1 MMNLI
6 DVLILAV
13 VQGITEWLPVS
24 SSGHLVVL
32 QWLLQS
38 EASWFFTLSLHV
50 GTLCVT
56 ALFFWRDI
64 VNILRALFRL
74 DFKSENGKLALL
86 LIVGTV
92 PGAITGLLIA
102 HFFEA
107 FFSNLVLV
115 GEALLITGLF
125 LFVSRRKTNRK
136 ELGYVDSSLIGLAQ
150 GFAIIPGISRSGITL
165 STGTLRKVKREALF
179 KFSFLLSIPGILGAI
194 ILEVTKSPVA
204 VGNVDT
210 PAILFGIVISM
221 VVGYL
226 SLRLL
231 KKIFMMERLHL
242 FAYYC
247 WIVGAIIL
255 VYRLSQF

>member
-1 MMNLI
+1 MSLI
-6 DVLILAV
+6 DVIILAV

-24 SSGHLVVL
+24 SSGHLIVL
-32 QWLLQS
+32 QWLLQR
-38 EASWFFTLSLHV
+38 EASWFFDLSLHV
-50 GTLCVT
+50 GTLCVVV
-56 ALFFWRDI
+56 LFFRRDI
-64 VNILRALFRL
+64 VNILKALIRL
-74 DFKSENGKLALL
+74 DFKSEDGKLALL
-86 LIVGTV
+86 LIAGTV
-92 PGAITGLLIA
+92 PGAITGLLITY
-102 HFFEA
+102 FFEA
-107 FFSNLVLV
+107 YFFNLVLV

-125 LFVSRRKTNRK
+125 LFISKRKTNRK
-136 ELGYVDSSLIGLAQ
+136 ELGYMDSSLIGLAQ
-150 GFAIIPGISRSGITL
+150 GFAIIPGISRSGVTL
-165 STGTLRKVKREALF
+165 STGMLRKVKREVLF

-194 ILEVTKSPVA
+194 VLEVIKSPVA

-210 PAILFGIVISM
+210 SAILFGIIISM

-255 VYRLSQF
+255 VSRLS

>member
-1 MMNLI
+1 MNLM

-13 VQGITEWLPVS
+13 VQGITEWFPVS
-24 SSGHLVVL
+24 STGHLIAL

-38 EASWFFTLSLHV
+38 EASWLFDLSLHI
-50 GTLCVT
+50 GTLCAVVV
-56 ALFFWRDI
+56 FFWKDI
-64 VNILRALFRL
+64 MNILRALVRL
-74 DFKSENGKLALL
+74 DFKSEDGKLALL
-86 LIVGTV
+86 LIVGIV
-92 PGAITGLLIA
+92 PGAVIGLLIT

-107 FFSNLVLV
+107 FFLNLVLV

-125 LFVSRRKTNRK
+125 LFISQRKTSRK

-165 STGTLRKVKREALF
+165 STGMLRKVKREVLF

-210 PAILFGIVISM
+210 SAILLGIVISM

-231 KKIFMMERLHL
+231 KKIFMMERLRL

-247 WIVGAIIL
+247 WIVGAMIL
-255 VYRLSQF
+255 VSRLSQL

>member
-1 MMNLI
+1 MNLI

-13 VQGITEWLPVS
+13 VQGIAEWFPVS

-38 EASWFFTLSLHV
+38 EASWLFDLSLHV
-50 GTLCVT
+50 GTLCVVVV
-56 ALFFWRDI
+56 FFWRDI
-64 VNILRALFRL
+64 VNILKALVRL
-74 DFKSENGKLALL
+74 DFKSEDGKLALL

-92 PGAITGLLIA
+92 PGALTGLLIT

-107 FFSNLVLV
+107 FFFNLVLV
-115 GEALLITGLF
+115 GEALLVTGLF
-125 LFVSRRKTNRK
+125 LFISRRKTNRK

-165 STGTLRKVKREALF
+165 STGMLRRVKREALF

-194 ILEVTKSPVA
+194 ILEVIRRPVA
-204 VGNVDT
+204 VGNADV
-210 PAILFGIVISM
+210 PAILFGVIISM

-247 WIVGAIIL
+247 WIVGAMIL
-255 VYRLSQF
+255 VSRLSQL

>member
-1 MMNLI
+1 MNLI

-13 VQGITEWLPVS
+13 VQGIAEWFPVS

-38 EASWFFTLSLHV
+38 EASWLFDLSLHV
-50 GTLCVT
+50 GTLCVVVV
-56 ALFFWRDI
+56 FFWRDI
-64 VNILRALFRL
+64 VNILKALVRL
-74 DFKSENGKLALL
+74 DFKSEDGKLALL

-92 PGAITGLLIA
+92 PGALTGLLIT

-107 FFSNLVLV
+107 FFFNLVLV
-115 GEALLITGLF
+115 GEALLVTGLF
-125 LFVSRRKTNRK
+125 LFISQRKTNRK

-165 STGTLRKVKREALF
+165 STGMLRRVKREALF

-194 ILEVTKSPVA
+194 ILEVIKRPVA

-210 PAILFGIVISM
+210 SAIFLGIVISM
-221 VVGYL
+221 FVGYL

-247 WIVGAIIL
+247 WVVGAIIL
-255 VYRLSQF
+255 VSRLLQL

>member
-6 DVLILAV
+6 DVIILAV
-13 VQGITEWLPVS
+13 LQGITEWFPVS

-32 QWLLQS
+32 QRLLHL
-38 EASWFFTLSLHV
+38 EASWFFDLSLHM
-50 GTLCVT
+50 GTLCVVVV
-56 ALFFWRDI
+56 FFWRDV
-64 VNILRALFRL
+64 VNIIRALVRL
-74 DFKSENGKLALL
+74 DFKSEDGKLALL

-92 PGAITGLLIA
+92 PGAITGLLIT

-107 FFSNLVLV
+107 YFLNLVLV

-125 LFVSRRKTNRK
+125 LFISRRKTNRK

-165 STGTLRKVKREALF
+165 STGTLRKVKREVLF

-194 ILEVTKSPVA
+194 VLEVTKSPVA
-204 VGNVDT
+204 VGNVET
-210 PAILFGIVISM
+210 PTIILGIIISM

-247 WIVGAIIL
+247 WIVGAMIL
-255 VYRLSQF
+255 FYCLSQF